1 MNKHMI
7 DVNKR
12 NSRVHM
18 FTKIVLQFVKIHIQ
32 CMPTLYLYKSKKWV
46 IYNYVLTIK
55 EILDTVSSMRLVEV
69 SRGEWKF

>member
-1 MNKHMI
+1 MI

-32 CMPTLYLYKSKKWV
+32 CMPTLYLYKSK
-46 IYNYVLTIK
+46 NELFTIMY
-55 EILDTVSSMRLVEV
+55 LQLRRSWTQFDAFS
-69 SRGEWKF
+69 